1 MKTIRFN
8 NKKKTKKNQDL
19 NNKANVR
26 YGNMMINKMEING
39 IKIEKEFSTMC
50 VIGPSH
56 ICNGLANWSEEIL
69 NIVKKNCYQ
78 Q

>member
-1 MKTIRFN
+1 
-8 NKKKTKKNQDL
+8 
-19 NNKANVR
+19 
-26 YGNMMINKMEING
+26 MEING